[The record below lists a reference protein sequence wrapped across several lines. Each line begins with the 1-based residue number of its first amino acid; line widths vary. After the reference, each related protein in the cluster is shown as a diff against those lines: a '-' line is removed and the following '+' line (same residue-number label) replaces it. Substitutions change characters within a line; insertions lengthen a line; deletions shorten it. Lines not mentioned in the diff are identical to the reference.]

1 MKTNIKSTS
10 AMHRTRLFI
19 NRRLICAL
27 LALIAPLAAMAQQVV
42 FNDVFTNGS
51 TVGLVSTPGGTPTA
65 SSTSYDIATPKPIA
79 SLDSIGCGITN
90 GQFNLAMIG
99 TSSAVI
105 EGSAIFTTHPVTL
118 AIPGDTIDIQ
128 YIFTATTNLF
138 TNPSFGSASFALGLF
153 NSGGSAPDTNMFN
166 NGLVSTTT
174 TEAIGHAQNW
184 VGYRCN
190 MVNTGAGATSSRP
203 AQNQGNNLNQ
213 ALIGAF
219 TGGANLGQNANG
231 VIPPLTIGNQYT
243 FDYKITLQTNGS
255 LAMTNTFY
263 VGVGTGGTVL
273 ATNNA
278 SASGANILTT
288 NFDALVVGG
297 TRNSTTAL
305 PTTNFINQI
314 IVTFTSSNQAG
325 PYFNVSSTG
334 NPCSG
339 GVDVTLSGS
348 VTTNVYFLYTN
359 GIYNGQSI
367 LGTGLPLDFGV
378 QAAVAHYTVIASN
391 TVTAHTG
398 PMYGSADV
406 FAPGVAIN
414 TQPSSVTV
422 VTNLPTSFAVTAT
435 GAGLSYQWYKNGV
448 ALTNSS
454 NVSGVQATNLN
465 IAAVGA
471 SDAGG
476 YTVVVNDPCG
486 NFATSSPPASLT
498 LAAPRNLIWAG
509 GNPIN
514 DWNYTDQ
521 EFTLAGS
528 PTAFSAGDNV
538 TFDDSS
544 SFTSVTISNNLT
556 PTSVSVVGA
565 QTYTFSGPIGEQ
577 ITGVSKL
584 AVGGMATLTI
594 LNSDNFTGGTVVSNG
609 ATLSIGNGTGI
620 SGSLAGTVTVSN
632 TGTLNYSSSASQ
644 STIVINILNSFAGSG
659 IINVNDAA
667 GATYATGLNLVSSNF
682 NGTINIQGFTRLH
695 ASDGNAGFPLGNGST
710 VNVPANTQA
719 FLDRSATA
727 YNNIFNIAGNGWQG
741 VTPQT
746 GAMSI
751 FGNTING
758 PINLLANARIG
769 GTINGGTIQS
779 VISGPYQLEVWG
791 NTNSY
796 VLILGPT
803 NGSPQ
808 AYASTLI
815 TAGSIQ
821 AANTNAI
828 STGPLTLDSGG
839 DLRLF
844 GNNLTV
850 SNLSSINS
858 GQVLLIEGP
867 RVRNM
872 NTTNAATLT
881 VGTDGT
887 STEFDGTFSDG
898 TNAAFGLTKVGAGT
912 MTLTG
917 TSSNSG
923 PVTVN
928 GGTIA
933 MSGSGTFNKAPI
945 VIGSG
950 AFYDVTAAGGSLTLS
965 SGQSLKGNGTL
976 TVSSTLT
983 GPTGSIVQPGL
994 PMGTLTVSGGSA
1006 TVNGI
1011 YRPNLNRTNTPSN
1024 CSQFTS
1030 SGGSIT
1036 YSGATLSATNVG
1048 PKLQVGDS
1056 FQLFPGATAGFSSSV
1071 LQTNDVP
1078 NSANYTWNNTVATD
1092 GKITVASVVSR
1103 VVLLQTA
1110 PTASAIVFGQALSN
1124 SVVSGGSVTNSA
1136 GAIVAGAFAFTTPT
1150 NRPVAG
1156 TASQSVTFTPTDLVN
1171 YTPTIFSITVTVNPQ
1186 TPVLKTA
1193 PTTST
1198 ITNGQ
1203 PLSASILTGGVVTNA
1218 FSTNVVAG
1226 TFAFTTPAATP
1237 GVGAAP
1243 QPVTFTPTD
1252 TVNFNSFT
1260 LNVNVTVVAASS
1272 GITALQF
1279 TAPPVVSGTNLTI
1292 SVTNTGAGTFYLL
1305 NNTNVASAKNNWQ
1318 PLWTNVAAGSSSFTT
1333 TVTNAVNPALGQ
1345 QFYILSTTNNQ

>member
-1 MKTNIKSTS
+1 MKMNTKSTS
-10 AMHRTRLFI
+10 AIHRARLFI
-19 NRRLICAL
+19 NRMSICAL

-65 SSTSYDIATPKPIA
+65 SSTSYDIATPKGIA

-138 TNPSFGSASFALGLF
+138 TNPTFGSASFALGLF

-166 NGLVSTTT
+166 SGLVSTTT

-184 VGYRCN
+184 LGYRCN
-190 MVNTGAGATSSRP
+190 MVNTGAGATSTRP

-231 VIPPLTIGNQYT
+231 VIPSLTIGNQYT

-263 VGVGTGGTVL
+263 VGVGTGGAVL

-297 TRNSTTAL
+297 TRNSSTTL

-314 IVTFTSSNQAG
+314 IVTFISSNQAG
-325 PYFNVSSTG
+325 PYFTVTSSG

-339 GVDVTLSGS
+339 GVDVGLNGS
-348 VTTNVYFLYTN
+348 VTTNAYYLYTN
-359 GIYNGQSI
+359 GINTGVP
-367 LGTGLPLDFGV
+367 LAGTGSALDFGP
-378 QAAVAHYTVIASN
+378 QTIPANYTVIASN
-391 TVTAHTG
+391 TITAHVG
-398 PMYGSADV
+398 PMYGSANV
-406 FAPGVAIN
+406 FASGITMN
-414 TQPSSVTV
+414 TEPSSVTL
-422 VTNLPTSFAVTAT
+422 VTNLPASFIVSAT
-435 GAGLSYQWYKNGV
+435 GAALSYQWYQNG
-448 ALTNSS
+448 APLTN
-454 NVSGVQATNLN
+454 NANISGATSATLNFAAAGATN
-465 IAAVGA
+465 VG
-471 SDAGG
+471 S
-476 YTVVVNDPCG
+476 YTVVIQDPCG
-486 NFATSSPPASLT
+486 DIITSTPPATLT
-498 LAAPRNLIWAG
+498 LVAPRNLTWAG
-509 GNPIN
+509 GNPGS

-521 EFTLAGS
+521 NFTVSGS
-528 PTAFSAGDNV
+528 PTAFAAGDNV

-556 PTSVSVVGA
+556 PTLVSVVGA
-565 QTYTFSGPIGEQ
+565 QTYTFSGPIGQQ
-577 ITGVSKL
+577 ITGVSRL
-584 AVGGMATLTI
+584 AMGGTATLTI
-594 LNSDNFTGGTVVSNG
+594 LNSDNFTGGTIVSNG

-620 SGSLAGTVTVSN
+620 TGSLAGTVTVSN
-632 TGTLNYSSSASQ
+632 TGTLNYSSSAS
-644 STIVINILNSFAGSG
+644 SVTTVINILNSFAGNG
-659 IINVNDAA
+659 TINFNDAA
-667 GATYATGLNLVSSNF
+667 GATYATGANLVSSNF

-719 FLDRSATA
+719 FLDRSTTA

-741 VTPQT
+741 VTPTT

-758 PINLLANARIG
+758 PINLTDNARIG

-779 VISGPYQLEVWG
+779 VISGPFQLEVWG

-796 VLILGPT
+796 VLIMGPT
-803 NGSPQ
+803 NGLPQ

-815 TAGSIQ
+815 TSGSIQ
-821 AANTNAI
+821 AANSNAI

-858 GQVLLIEGP
+858 GQILLVEGP
-867 RVRNM
+867 RIRNM

-881 VGTDGT
+881 VGADGT

-912 MTLTG
+912 LTLTSVNTNTG
-917 TSSNSG
+917 A
-923 PVTVN
+923 VTIN

-933 MSGSGTFNKAPI
+933 MSGSGSFAKASQI
-945 VIGSG
+945 IANNGGS
-950 AFYDVTAAGGSLTLS
+950 YDVTGVG
-965 SGQSLKGNGTL
+965 GTL
-976 TVSSTLT
+976 TLNSGQTLRGNGGTVNGALVASAGST
-983 GPTGSIVQPGL
+983 VAPGL
-994 PMGTLTVSGGSA
+994 PMGTLTVSGNA
-1006 TVNGI
+1006 TVSGI

-1024 CSQFTS
+1024 HSTFTS

-1036 YSGATLSATNVG
+1036 FSGATLSVTNVG
-1048 PKLQVGDS
+1048 QALQVGDT
-1056 FQLFPGATAGFSSSV
+1056 FQLFPGATAGFTTIA
-1071 LQTNDVP
+1071 LQTNDIP
-1078 NSANYTWNNTVATD
+1078 NNANYTWNNTVATD

-1103 VVLLQTA
+1103 VLILQTV

-1136 GAIVAGAFAFTTPT
+1136 GAAVAGTFAFTTPT
-1150 NRPVAG
+1150 NRPNAG

-1171 YTPTIFSITVTVNPQ
+1171 YNPTIFSVSVTVNPQ
-1186 TPVLKTA
+1186 TPVLKTT
-1193 PTTST
+1193 PTAST

-1226 TFAFTTPAATP
+1226 TFAFTTPAVIP
-1237 GVGAAP
+1237 GVGTSP
-1243 QPVTFTPTD
+1243 QSVTFSPTD
-1252 TVNFNSFT
+1252 TANFNSFT
-1260 LNVNVTVVAASS
+1260 FNVNVTVVTASS

-1279 TAPPVVSGTNLTI
+1279 TAAPAVSGTNLTI

-1305 NNTNVASAKNNWQ
+1305 NNTNVASARNNWK

>member
-1 MKTNIKSTS
+1 MKMNIESTS

-19 NRRLICAL
+19 NRIFMCAF
-27 LALIAPLAAMAQQVV
+27 LASIAPLAAMAQQVV

-65 SSTSYDIATPKPIA
+65 SSTSYDIATPKGIA

-153 NSGGSAPDTNMFN
+153 NSGGNAPDTNMFN

-231 VIPPLTIGNQYT
+231 VIPSLTIGNQYT

-305 PTTNFINQI
+305 PTTNYINQI

-465 IAAVGA
+465 IAAVGTN
-471 SDAGG
+471 DAGG

-486 NFATSSPPASLT
+486 NFATSAPPASLT
-498 LAAPRNLIWAG
+498 LAAPRNLIWVG

-521 EFTLAGS
+521 EFTVSGS
-528 PTAFSAGDNV
+528 PTAFAAGDNV

-565 QTYTFSGPIGEQ
+565 QTYTFSGPIGKQ

-584 AVGGMATLTI
+584 GIGGMATLTI

-741 VTPQT
+741 VTPTT

-758 PINLLANARIG
+758 PINLQANARIG

-779 VISGPYQLEVWG
+779 VISGPYQMEVWG
-791 NTNSY
+791 TTNSY

-803 NGSPQ
+803 NGLPQ

-850 SNLSSINS
+850 SNLSSVNS
-858 GQVLLIEGP
+858 GSILLIEGP

-881 VGTDGT
+881 VGTDDT

-898 TNAAFGLTKVGAGT
+898 AAAPFGLTKVGAGT
-912 MTLTG
+912 LTLTSVNTNTG
-917 TSSNSG
+917 A
-923 PVTVN
+923 VTVN
-928 GGTIA
+928 GGTLA
-933 MSGSGTFNKAPI
+933 MSGSGSFGKASQI
-945 VIGSG
+945 IANNGG
-950 AFYDVTAAGGSLTLS
+950 TYDVTGAG
-965 SGQSLKGNGTL
+965 GTL
-976 TVSSTLT
+976 TLNSGQTLRGNGGT
-983 GPTGSIVQPGL
+983 VNGILAASTGSVVAPGF
-994 PMGTLTVSGGSA
+994 PMGTLAVSGNA

-1011 YRPNLNRTNTPSN
+1011 YRPNLNRTNSPSN

-1030 SGGSIT
+1030 SGGSIA
-1036 YSGATLSATNVG
+1036 YSGATLSETNVG
-1048 PKLQVGDS
+1048 PALQVGDF
-1056 FQLFPGATAGFSSSV
+1056 FQLFPGATAGFSTFV
-1071 LQTNDVP
+1071 PQTNDVR
-1078 NSANYTWNNTVATD
+1078 NSVNYTWANTVATD

-1103 VVLLQTA
+1103 VLLLQTA

-1136 GAIVAGAFAFTTPT
+1136 GAAVAGAFAFTTPT
-1150 NRPVAG
+1150 NRPNTG

-1171 YTPTIFSITVTVNPQ
+1171 YNPTIFSISVTVNPQ

-1193 PTTST
+1193 PTAST

-1218 FSTNVVAG
+1218 FNTNVIAG
-1226 TFAFTTPAATP
+1226 TFAFTTPSATP

-1243 QPVTFTPTD
+1243 QSVTFTPTD
-1252 TVNFNSFT
+1252 TADFNSFT

-1279 TAPPVVSGTNLTI
+1279 TAAPVVSGTNLTI
-1292 SVTNTGAGTFYLL
+1292 SLTNTGAGTFYLL
-1305 NNTNVASAKNNWQ
+1305 NNTNVASARNNWN